1 MIGLALAA
9 NPDDIP
15 LRRESLVKEALGL
28 HRHRAR
34 HRAGANA
41 FALGSKLK
49 VDQVSARGEGDVVYR
64 RDCNPELTIMVG
76 KQSRQ
81 FSDKFPRVIERHRS
95 SALVVVRA
103 RANIKYRSLALA
115 ADKLSEEH
123 MGAVLASVRYSLSQV
138 KALPVPLSFLGSNGA
153 VTLAKGSPASIGQGR
168 SALSYPPG
176 KGRMRLRSDKQQGRA

>member
-123 MGAVLASVRYSLSQV
+123 MGAVLASVRYSLRQV
-138 KALPVPLSFLGSNGA
+138 KALQVPLSFLDRWSA
-153 VTLAKGSPASIGQGR
+153 VTLLKVSPRSIGLVPLAERNPQGNFG
-168 SALSYPPG
+168 L
-176 KGRMRLRSDKQQGRA
+176 RLMSDEAS